1 MSRFFLLRRGG
12 AGRIKT
18 VSNTKFLTLPLTIKT
33 GTEDDFFQRGRQ
45 LARAADRREALPSES
60 TISFED
66 PADVVKLITTARLAL
81 FRAIKEMPGSITQ
94 ISERLHRDRSAVK
107 RDVDELARA
116 GLVTV
121 SEKVLPGHGRMKE
134 VRATAQRISLMAE
147 VA

>member
-1 MSRFFLLRRGG
+1 MSKLM
-12 AGRIKT
+12 I
-18 VSNTKFLTLPLTIKT
+18 NT

-45 LARAADRREALPSES
+45 LARAADSGKALPSES
-60 TISFED
+60 TTSFED

-94 ISERLHRDRSAVK
+94 ISERLHSDRCAVK
-107 RDVDELARA
+107 RDVDELAA

-121 SEKVLPGHGRMKE
+121 SEKVFPGHNRMKE